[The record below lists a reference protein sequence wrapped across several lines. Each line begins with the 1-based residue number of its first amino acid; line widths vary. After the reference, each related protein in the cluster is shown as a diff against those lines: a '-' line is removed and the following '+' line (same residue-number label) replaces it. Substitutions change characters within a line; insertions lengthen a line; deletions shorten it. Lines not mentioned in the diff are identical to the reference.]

1 MSVYRRD
8 YAKEWNKPSAGET
21 VWAYAFSYRKVR
33 YRAAGFKTKREA
45 ELAEEKARH
54 EVILNGR
61 ILKPF
66 QMMEFSALA
75 EEVLTHRAACC
86 SPMTVACE
94 RLKLKSLNRV
104 FGGKSIDKVT
114 APDINWFIRKR
125 KGGGISNRTVNMT
138 LNFLRVMFKHAIQ
151 NNYTAHNPM
160 TQIKNLPE
168 PFRDRP
174 ILSMDDF
181 RRLLDEAAK
190 LPDAEQLVVWLKV
203 RAYSGTRPS
212 ECVYLEWRDIDF
224 TRNQIIVRPKNGN
237 PLKDGEFR
245 AIPIHPELK
254 PVLIAW
260 RQRWEEIQGAIGTP
274 HDWVFFYPA
283 DPTQRALGFRRSFMR
298 ACKNAGIPN
307 TRSYDFRHFFISEA
321 VMAGCELMAV
331 AKWAGH
337 GSVRMIE
344 KVYGHLSPDYH
355 VAQMAKIQFGSPEKK
370 SA

>member
-45 ELAEEKARH
+45 DLAEEKARH

-125 KGGGISNRTVNMT
+125 KGGGHI
-138 LNFLRVMFKHAIQ
+138 
-151 NNYTAHNPM
+151 
-160 TQIKNLPE
+160 E
-168 PFRDRP
+168 PHRQH
-174 ILSMDDF
+174 
-181 RRLLDEAAK
+181 
-190 LPDAEQLVVWLKV
+190 DAEFPAGHVQACPSEQLHRFQPDV
-203 RAYSGTRPS
+203 ADQEPSGTLSGPAH
-212 ECVYLEWRDIDF
+212 
-224 TRNQIIVRPKNGN
+224 
-237 PLKDGEFR
+237 PL
-245 AIPIHPELK
+245 
-254 PVLIAW
+254 
-260 RQRWEEIQGAIGTP
+260 
-274 HDWVFFYPA
+274 
-283 DPTQRALGFRRSFMR
+283 
-298 ACKNAGIPN
+298 
-307 TRSYDFRHFFISEA
+307 
-321 VMAGCELMAV
+321 
-331 AKWAGH
+331 H
-337 GSVRMIE
+337 G
-344 KVYGHLSPDYH
+344 
-355 VAQMAKIQFGSPEKK
+355 
-370 SA
+370 